1 MNKILYSIIF
11 LALVFPVSAQDKTK
25 PFELDFTGKK
35 IDNGLYNNIKFIDSR
50 EDTSNMGIV
59 RIGSLNKEALVTT
72 TGDFSV
78 QLNDLL
84 KKINGE
90 GAQQNEVLFQLR
102 RLKFVEKEE
111 EEGSKE
117 HGYCFF
123 RASLYANK
131 DNAYQLVSSIDTFI
145 VVVEKGDITNLIL
158 EEANNAIVYFLSNAL
173 KKQSTIGSILTWN
186 EIMKIDSVEKNKI
199 KLYNVEKYT
208 DGVYKTFMAF
218 KAQIPDYSLFSIT
231 FEDGEITEI
240 KAKNRKGKVSR
251 IRKDNVYAIV
261 NNGKPFISAQFG
273 YYPLVKNNN
282 DFYFIGDDKL
292 HFIKG
297 QIAKSTSIF
306 DTTDYLYT
314 PIPITS
320 YEIKIDH
327 VNGKFMRMRE
337 LKK

>member
-1 MNKILYSIIF
+1 MKKVLFSIVFLTLVSYAFAQNKI
-11 LALVFPVSAQDKTK
+11 K
-25 PFELDFTGKK
+25 PFELDYTGKK
-35 IDNGLYNNIKFIDSR
+35 IDNGLYNSIKYLDSR

-59 RIGSLNKEALVTT
+59 RIGALNKEALVTT
-72 TGDFSV
+72 NGNFSV

-84 KKINGE
+84 KKINGVD
-90 GAQQNEVLFQLR
+90 AQQNEVLFQLR

-131 DNAYQLVSSIDTFI
+131 DNAYQLISSIDTFI
-145 VVVEKGDITNLIL
+145 VVVESGDITNLIL

-186 EIMKIDSVEKNKI
+186 EITKIDSVEKIKI

-240 KAKNRKGKVSR
+240 KAKNRKGKVRR

-327 VNGKFMRMRE
+327 VNGKFMRVRE

>member
-1 MNKILYSIIF
+1 MNKILYSIFFLTLIF
-11 LALVFPVSAQDKTK
+11 SALAQNKIK
-25 PFELDFTGKK
+25 PFELDYTGKK
-35 IDNGLYNNIKFIDSR
+35 IDNGLYNSIKYLDSR

-59 RIGSLNKEALVTT
+59 RIGALNKEALVTT
-72 TGDFSV
+72 NGNFSV

-84 KKINGE
+84 KKINGVD
-90 GAQQNEVLFQLR
+90 AQQNEVLFQLR

-131 DNAYQLVSSIDTFI
+131 DNAYQLISSIDTFI
-145 VVVEKGDITNLIL
+145 VVVESGDITNLIL

-186 EIMKIDSVEKNKI
+186 EITKIDSVEKIKI

-240 KAKNRKGKVSR
+240 KAKNRKGKVRR

-327 VNGKFMRMRE
+327 VNGKFMRVRE